1 MFESKETRIQ
11 WKLWNEKEISKF
23 WELLKKKKTYK
34 NLEIWNETNTSKFE
48 KNFKYLEIQTF
59 LNNIPSILFLF
70 LERIP
75 GHNLPEINIS
85 VRNITLTIILYQW

>member
-1 MFESKETRIQ
+1 MKIMKRKRDFEILRTLEEK
-11 WKLWNEKEISKF
+11 KNLW
-23 WELLKKKKTYK
+23 

>member
-1 MFESKETRIQ
+1 MKIMKRKRDFEILRTLEEK
-11 WKLWNEKEISKF
+11 KNLW
-23 WELLKKKKTYK
+23 

-70 LERIP
+70 LGRIP

>member
-1 MFESKETRIQ
+1 MKIMKRKRDFEILRTLE
-11 WKLWNEKEISKF
+11 
-23 WELLKKKKTYK
+23 KKKNLW

-59 LNNIPSILFLF
+59 LNNILSILFLF

>member
-1 MFESKETRIQ
+1 MKIMKRKRDFEILKTLEE
-11 WKLWNEKEISKF
+11 KKNLW
-23 WELLKKKKTYK
+23 
-34 NLEIWNETNTSKFE
+34 NLEIWNKTNTSKFE

-75 GHNLPEINIS
+75 GHNLTEINIS

>member
-1 MFESKETRIQ
+1 MKIMKRKRDFEILRTLE
-11 WKLWNEKEISKF
+11 
-23 WELLKKKKTYK
+23 KKKNLW

>member
-1 MFESKETRIQ
+1 MKIMKRKRDFEILKTLEE
-11 WKLWNEKEISKF
+11 KKNLW
-23 WELLKKKKTYK
+23 
-34 NLEIWNETNTSKFE
+34 NLEIWNKTNTSKFE

>member
-1 MFESKETRIQ
+1 MKIMKRKRDFEILRNLE
-11 WKLWNEKEISKF
+11 
-23 WELLKKKKTYK
+23 KKKNLW